1 MVYSNIVRKDE
12 LRKVQLKALKEL
24 SDALLNSFGPMGSNT
39 LIIKDGV
46 LNRYTKDGYSILKE
60 IKLSGVIE
68 HSITEDLVE
77 VTRKIAGDFGD
88 NTTSAVLMAYLL
100 FKEFVDREEN
110 GGELPFSIIENFK
123 KAATA
128 ISKEIEKHCM
138 ECTTDKIWDIAYT
151 STNGNKD
158 IADMLKKVYEE
169 YGMDVFIDVGISNT
183 GYDMIEEFDGMTID
197 TGYSDTAYIN
207 DVEKGVCDLRNPKI
221 YIFEDP
227 VDTPEMMAFMDA
239 ILEQN
244 IMRPMHEGRY
254 EDVVPTVI
262 MATKISRDMSAYL
275 EQLINYLMS
284 QKAANKIPVLI
295 LNDIVQKERM
305 LDIAKLCGC
314 KLICKYINAAA
325 QKKDIEA
332 GLAPTLATVTTFGGT
347 AEAVVSGVTYTKFV
361 NPANMYDKEGNP
373 TDEYSNLVTWLEA
386 QLEKAVKEGQDH
398 NYTGTLR
405 RRINS
410 LKSNMVEIMI
420 GGASAG
426 DRDSKRDLVED
437 AVLNCRSAA
446 AHGVGHG
453 ANFEGLRAS
462 TDLVSHKLFNDEI
475 VWEYINIIR
484 VAYSEVSKT
493 LYKTI
498 GMTDSDANDAISSS
512 LHIKA
517 NDAVNGPMNLRT
529 REFDGRVLTSI
540 KSDIITLEVLSKI
553 LTLMITANQAL
564 LQNPLVNTYYGDER
578 VKKGLVDE
586 NQNFDMAEP
595 V

>member
-12 LRKVQLKALKEL
+12 LRKIQLKALKEL

-46 LNRYTKDGYSILKE
+46 FNRYTKDGYSILKE

-77 VTRKIAGDFGD
+77 ITRKIAGDFGD
-88 NTTSAVLMAYLL
+88 NTTSAVIMAYLL
-100 FKEFVDREEN
+100 FKEFVDRESTT
-110 GGELPFSIIENFK
+110 GELPFSIIENFK
-123 KAATA
+123 KAVA
-128 ISKEIEKHCM
+128 IISEDIKEHAM
-138 ECTTDKIWDIAYT
+138 ECTPDKIWDISYT
-151 STNGNKD
+151 STNGNKAV
-158 IADMLKKVYEE
+158 ADMLKKVYET

-207 DVEKGVCDLRNPKI
+207 DVEKGVCTLRNPRI

-227 VDTPEMMAFMDA
+227 VDTPEMMAFLDA

-244 IMRPMHEGRY
+244 IMKPMHEGNY

-284 QKAANKIPVLI
+284 QKAANKVPVLI

-332 GLAPTLATVTTFGGT
+332 GLAPTLATVTTFGGS
-347 AEAVVSGVTYTKFV
+347 AEAVEAGVTYTKFV
-361 NPANMYDKEGNP
+361 NPAKMYDKDGKP
-373 TDEYSNLVTWLEA
+373 TDEYTNLVNWLEA
-386 QLEKAVKEGQDH
+386 QLEKGIKEGQDH
-398 NYTGTLR
+398 NFTGTLK

-420 GGASAG
+420 GGASAS
-426 DRDSKRDLVED
+426 DRDAKRDLVED

-446 AHGVGHG
+446 AHGVGYG
-453 ANFEGLRAS
+453 ANYEGLRSAR
-462 TDLVSHKLFNDEI
+462 NG
-475 VWEYINIIR
+475 YIDTNETVNQYIDSIHS
-484 VAYSEVSKT
+484 AYFEVSEM

-498 GMTDSDANDAISSS
+498 GYSGEEARDLILKS
-512 LHIKA
+512 LA
-517 NDAVNGPMNLRT
+517 DNCGPLNLRT
-529 REFDGRVLTSI
+529 KEFDGRVLTSI
-540 KSDIITLEVLSKI
+540 KSDIVTLEVLSKI
-553 LTLMITANQAL
+553 LTLMLTANQAL
-564 LQNPLVNTYYGDER
+564 LQNPMVNTYYGEER
-578 VKKGLVDE
+578 VRKGLED
-586 NQNFDMAEP
+586 QDFSMAEP

>member
-12 LRKVQLKALKEL
+12 LRKIQLKALKEL

-46 LNRYTKDGYSILKE
+46 FNRYTKDGYSILKE

-77 VTRKIAGDFGD
+77 ITRKIAGDFGD
-88 NTTSAVLMAYLL
+88 NTTSAVIMAYLL
-100 FKEFVDREEN
+100 FKEFVDRESTT
-110 GGELPFSIIENFK
+110 GELPFSIIENFK
-123 KAATA
+123 KAVAV
-128 ISKEIEKHCM
+128 ISEDIKEHAM
-138 ECTTDKIWDIAYT
+138 ECTPDKIWDISYT
-151 STNGNKD
+151 STNGNRAV
-158 IADMLKKVYEE
+158 ADMLKKVYET

-207 DVEKGVCDLRNPKI
+207 DVEKGVCTLRNPRI

-227 VDTPEMMAFMDA
+227 VDTPEMMAFLDA

-244 IMRPMHEGRY
+244 IMKPMHEGNY

-284 QKAANKIPVLI
+284 QRAANKVPVLI

-332 GLAPTLATVTTFGGT
+332 GLAPTLATVTTFGGS
-347 AEAVVSGVTYTKFV
+347 AEAVEAGVTYTKFV
-361 NPANMYDKEGNP
+361 NPAKMYDKEGNP
-373 TDEYSNLVTWLEA
+373 TDEYTNLVNWLEA
-386 QLEKAVKEGQDH
+386 QLEKGIKEGQDH
-398 NYTGTLR
+398 NFTGTLK

-420 GGASAG
+420 GGASAS
-426 DRDSKRDLVED
+426 DRDAKRDLVED

-446 AHGVGHG
+446 AHGVGYG
-453 ANFEGLRAS
+453 ANYEGLRSAR
-462 TDLVSHKLFNDEI
+462 NG
-475 VWEYINIIR
+475 YIDTNETVNQYIDSIHS
-484 VAYSEVSKT
+484 AYFEVSEM

-498 GMTDSDANDAISSS
+498 GYSGEEARNLILKS
-512 LHIKA
+512 LA
-517 NDAVNGPMNLRT
+517 DNCGPLNLRT
-529 REFDGRVLTSI
+529 KEFDGRVLTSI
-540 KSDIITLEVLSKI
+540 KSDIVTLEVLSKI
-553 LTLMITANQAL
+553 LTLMLTANQAL
-564 LQNPLVNTYYGDER
+564 LQNPMVNTYYGEER
-578 VKKGLVDE
+578 VKKGLED
-586 NQNFDMAEP
+586 QDFSMAEP

>member
-12 LRKVQLKALKEL
+12 LRKIQLKALKEL

-46 LNRYTKDGYSILKE
+46 FNRYTKDGYSILKE

-77 VTRKIAGDFGD
+77 ITRKIAGDFGD
-88 NTTSAVLMAYLL
+88 NTTSAVIMAYLL
-100 FKEFVDREEN
+100 FKEFVDRESTT
-110 GGELPFSIIENFK
+110 GELPFSIIENFK
-123 KAATA
+123 KAVA
-128 ISKEIEKHCM
+128 IISEDIKEHAM
-138 ECTTDKIWDIAYT
+138 ECTPDKIWDISYT
-151 STNGNKD
+151 STNGNKAV
-158 IADMLKKVYEE
+158 ADMLKKVYET

-207 DVEKGVCDLRNPKI
+207 DVEKGVCTLRNPRI

-227 VDTPEMMAFMDA
+227 VDTPEMMAFLDA

-244 IMRPMHEGRY
+244 IMKPMHEGNY

-284 QKAANKIPVLI
+284 QKAANKVPVLI

-332 GLAPTLATVTTFGGT
+332 GLAPTLATVTTFGGS
-347 AEAVVSGVTYTKFV
+347 AEAVEAGVTYTKFV
-361 NPANMYDKEGNP
+361 NPAKMYDKEGNP
-373 TDEYSNLVTWLEA
+373 TDEYTNLVNWLEA
-386 QLEKAVKEGQDH
+386 QLEKGIKEGQDH
-398 NYTGTLR
+398 NFTGTLK

-420 GGASAG
+420 GGASAS
-426 DRDSKRDLVED
+426 DRDAKRDLVED

-446 AHGVGHG
+446 AHGVGYG
-453 ANFEGLRAS
+453 ANYEGLRSAR
-462 TDLVSHKLFNDEI
+462 NG
-475 VWEYINIIR
+475 YIDTNETVNQYIDSIHS
-484 VAYSEVSKT
+484 AYFEVSEM

-498 GMTDSDANDAISSS
+498 GYSGEEARDLILKS
-512 LHIKA
+512 LA
-517 NDAVNGPMNLRT
+517 DNCGPLNLRT
-529 REFDGRVLTSI
+529 KEFDGSVLTSI
-540 KSDIITLEVLSKI
+540 KSDIVTLEVLSKI
-553 LTLMITANQAL
+553 LTLMLTANQAL
-564 LQNPLVNTYYGDER
+564 LQNPMVNTYYGEER
-578 VKKGLVDE
+578 VRKGLED
-586 NQNFDMAEP
+586 QDFSMAEP

>member
-12 LRKVQLKALKEL
+12 LRKIQLKALKEL

-46 LNRYTKDGYSILKE
+46 FNRYTKDGYSILKE

-77 VTRKIAGDFGD
+77 ITRKIAGDFGD
-88 NTTSAVLMAYLL
+88 NTTSAVIMAYLL
-100 FKEFVDREEN
+100 FKEFVDRESTT
-110 GGELPFSIIENFK
+110 GELPFSIIENFK
-123 KAATA
+123 KAVA
-128 ISKEIEKHCM
+128 IISEDIKEHAMK
-138 ECTTDKIWDIAYT
+138 CTPDKIWDISYT
-151 STNGNKD
+151 STNGNKAV
-158 IADMLKKVYEE
+158 ADMLKKVYET

-207 DVEKGVCDLRNPKI
+207 DVEKGVCTLRNPRI

-227 VDTPEMMAFMDA
+227 VDTPEMMAFLDA

-244 IMRPMHEGRY
+244 IMKPMHEGNY

-284 QKAANKIPVLI
+284 QKAANKVPVLI

-332 GLAPTLATVTTFGGT
+332 GLAPTLATVTTFGGS
-347 AEAVVSGVTYTKFV
+347 AEAVEAGVTYTKFV
-361 NPANMYDKEGNP
+361 NPAKMYDKEGNP
-373 TDEYSNLVTWLEA
+373 TDEYTNLVNWLEA
-386 QLEKAVKEGQDH
+386 QLEKGIKEGQDH
-398 NYTGTLR
+398 NFTGTLK

-420 GGASAG
+420 GGASAS
-426 DRDSKRDLVED
+426 DRDAKRDLVED

-446 AHGVGHG
+446 AHGVGYG
-453 ANFEGLRAS
+453 ANYEGLRSAR
-462 TDLVSHKLFNDEI
+462 NG
-475 VWEYINIIR
+475 YIDTNETVNQYIDSIHS
-484 VAYSEVSKT
+484 AYFEVSEM

-498 GMTDSDANDAISSS
+498 GYSGEEARDLILKS
-512 LHIKA
+512 LA
-517 NDAVNGPMNLRT
+517 DNCGPLNLRT
-529 REFDGRVLTSI
+529 KEFDGRVLTSI
-540 KSDIITLEVLSKI
+540 KSDIVTLEVLSKI
-553 LTLMITANQAL
+553 LTLMLTANQAL
-564 LQNPLVNTYYGDER
+564 LQNPMVNTYYGEER
-578 VKKGLVDE
+578 VRKGLED
-586 NQNFDMAEP
+586 QDFSMAEP

>member
-12 LRKVQLKALKEL
+12 LRKIQLKALKEL

-46 LNRYTKDGYSILKE
+46 FNRYTKDGYSILKE

-77 VTRKIAGDFGD
+77 ITRKIAGDFGD
-88 NTTSAVLMAYLL
+88 NTTSAVIMAYLL
-100 FKEFVDREEN
+100 FKEFVDRESTT
-110 GGELPFSIIENFK
+110 GELPFSIIENFK
-123 KAATA
+123 KAVAV
-128 ISKEIEKHCM
+128 ISKDIEKYSM
-138 ECTTDKIWDIAYT
+138 ECTPDKIWDISYT
-151 STNGNKD
+151 STNGNKSV
-158 IADMLKKVYEE
+158 ADMLKNVYET

-207 DVEKGVCDLRNPKI
+207 DVEKGVCTLRNPRI

-227 VDTPEMMAFMDA
+227 VDTPEMMAFLDA

-244 IMRPMHEGRY
+244 IMKPMHEGNY

-284 QKAANKIPVLI
+284 QRAANKVPVLI
-295 LNDIVQKERM
+295 LNDIVQRERM

-332 GLAPTLATVTTFGGT
+332 GLAPTLATVTTFGGS
-347 AEAVVSGVTYTKFV
+347 AEAVEAGVTYTKFV
-361 NPANMYDKEGNP
+361 NPAKMYDKEGNP
-373 TDEYSNLVTWLEA
+373 TDEYTNLVNWLEA
-386 QLEKAVKEGQDH
+386 QLEKGIKEGQDH
-398 NYTGTLR
+398 NFTGTLK

-420 GGASAG
+420 GGASAS
-426 DRDSKRDLVED
+426 DRDAKRDLVED

-446 AHGVGHG
+446 AHGVGYG
-453 ANFEGLRAS
+453 ANYEGLRSARNGYID
-462 TDLVSHKLFNDEI
+462 TNETVNQ
-475 VWEYINIIR
+475 YINSIHS
-484 VAYSEVSKT
+484 AYFEVSEM

-498 GMTDSDANDAISSS
+498 GYSGEEARDLILKS
-512 LHIKA
+512 LA
-517 NDAVNGPMNLRT
+517 DDCGPLNLRT
-529 REFDGRVLTSI
+529 KEFDGRVLTSI
-540 KSDIITLEVLSKI
+540 KSDIVTLEVLSKI
-553 LTLMITANQAL
+553 LTLMLTANQAL
-564 LQNPLVNTYYGDER
+564 LQNPMVNTYYGEER
-578 VKKGLVDE
+578 VKKGLED
-586 NQNFDMAEP
+586 QDFSMAEP